1 VPEPGHYYA
10 NLQRGSLLLNQKRPL
25 DALPFLQAAIA
36 ADPEAAQGY
45 AELARCYIAI
55 PAEKYKSIGAIDR
68 AIGLEPG
75 NSVYRGLKSWYL
87 LCLLNFHGALRVAK
101 EGLALNPTCAQS
113 LNSLANAYTKL
124 SRWRDVEA
132 ACRRILEQ
140 DPNDGPGLNLLAQAL
155 RHLRRWKETREV
167 VARLL
172 ARMPNNAFGHANAG
186 YAALEAGDHLRANYH
201 FRESL
206 RLDPHFDLARR
217 GLVQSLRARVWF
229 LRFNQRLTSFLR
241 QPLTVKNVLIKT
253 LVVFGVITLLGGS
266 IAVADAYNNSLVGFV
281 ASVLPLVACGYVVL
295 VLIHALLGEFLLM
308 FDPLG
313 RHAMTQQEKT
323 KASMPAVA
331 FGVIECLFV
340 TNDLWP
346 VALVLAGIVAL
357 LALIIQLPLLRD
369 RWLRRKVEQEL

>member
-1 VPEPGHYYA
+1 MPEPGHYFA

-45 AELARCYIAI
+45 AELARCYSAI

-87 LCLLNFHGALRVAK
+87 LCLLNFSAALRVAK
-101 EGLALNPTCAQS
+101 EGLALNPTCPQS

-124 SRWRDVEA
+124 NCWRDVEA

-172 ARMPNNAFGHANAG
+172 ANMPNNAFGHANAG

-217 GLVQSLRARVWF
+217 GLVQSLRARVWL
-229 LRFNQRLTSFLR
+229 LRFHQRMIGFVRRPATVRNVVILFLVISGAVG
-241 QPLTVKNVLIKT
+241 L
-253 LVVFGVITLLGGS
+253 FGWA
-266 IAVADAYNNSLVGFV
+266 IAVADAFNDGMGGVVAIVLTLLVCAYVALVFV
-281 ASVLPLVACGYVVL
+281 
-295 VLIHALLGEFLLM
+295 HAALGEFLLM

-313 RHAMTQQEKT
+313 RHALTQQEKT
-323 KASMPAVA
+323 KATMPAVG
-331 FGVIECLFV
+331 FGVIEFLLV
-340 TNDLWP
+340 SNDCWP
-346 VALVLAGIVAL
+346 VALVLAGVVAL

-369 RWLRRKVEQEL
+369 RWLRRRVEQEK